1 MIEACSDEAIH
12 ATQAPPARQSI
23 PLERPPPGLVYSR
36 SLRSWGWM
44 MELSGKVAL
53 VTGGSGDIGG
63 AIARRLSTAGADV
76 VVTYVGAADAAAATV
91 ADIRAAGGR
100 ASARQLD
107 QRSPQAIEDCMQ
119 FIADTYGRLDIL
131 VNNAAWNIG
140 IPFPDLDALTADI
153 WDRVLETNL
162 RAPFLLARA
171 GARLLKADG
180 GGHIVNI
187 SSAGGISPGSSSIAY
202 SSSKAGLNHLTRCLA
217 VAMAPEVAVNCVAPG
232 LVENTRMAR
241 RLPDAVA
248 RGARN
253 QAVLGRVGQAD
264 DIAAQ
269 VLTFVTST
277 SITGQTMVVDGGMP
291 GSMR

>member
-1 MIEACSDEAIH
+1 MSMSDE
-12 ATQAPPARQSI
+12 
-23 PLERPPPGLVYSR
+23 LE
-36 SLRSWGWM
+36 
-44 MELSGKVAL
+44 GKVSL

-63 AIARRLSTAGADV
+63 AIAKRLGQSGSTV
-76 VVTYVGAADAAAATV
+76 VITYVDAEDLANQAVDEINAD
-91 ADIRAAGGR
+91 GGN
-100 ASARQLD
+100 ASALRLD
-107 QRSPQAIEDCMQ
+107 QRDPNEIETIIGRVSQD
-119 FIADTYGRLDIL
+119 YGRLDIL

-140 IPFPDLDALTADI
+140 IPFPNLDELTAEI

-171 GARLLKADG
+171 AASILKADG

-217 VAMAPEVAVNCVAPG
+217 VAMSPEVAVNCVAPG
-232 LVENTRMAR
+232 LVENTRMAN
-241 RLPDAVA
+241 RLPDAVSNAA
-248 RGARN
+248 RK
-253 QAVLGRVGQAD
+253 QAILGKVGQTE
-264 DIAAQ
+264 DIAEQ

-277 SITGQTMVVDGGMP
+277 SVTGQTIVIDGGLP